1 MIPLKSAKPATKM
14 VSGLRKSE
22 QLGGE
27 LRFQANPQCPN
38 IQAVD
43 ISGSLEFALNGREVI
58 RAEVS
63 AFNGRQIFNI
73 RRWYRA
79 QGGSIRPTPKGLDC
93 AIRHLAAEAALLADT
108 LARARSSGLTI
119 SVSK

>member
-1 MIPLKSAKPATKM
+1 MPAQKSAKPATEM

-27 LRFQANPQCPN
+27 LTFQANPQRLS

-43 ISGSLEFALNGREVI
+43 ISGPMEFAMIGREMI
-58 RAEVS
+58 CAEIS
-63 AFNGRQIFNI
+63 TFNVWQIFNV

-79 QGGSIRPTPKGLDC
+79 EDSTIRPTPKGLAC
-93 AIRHLAAEAALLADT
+93 AIHLAAEAALLADT
-108 LARARSSGLTI
+108 LARARSSRSTI

>member
-1 MIPLKSAKPATKM
+1 MPAQKSAKPATEM
-14 VSGLRKSE
+14 VSGLRKPE

-27 LRFQANPQCPN
+27 LRFQANPQRLS

-43 ISGSLEFALNGREVI
+43 ISGPMEFAMIGREMI
-58 RAEVS
+58 CAEIS
-63 AFNGRQIFNI
+63 TFNVWQIFNV

-79 QGGSIRPTPKGLDC
+79 EDSTIRPTPKGLAC
-93 AIRHLAAEAALLADT
+93 AIHLAAEAALLADT
-108 LARARSSGLTI
+108 LARARSSGSTI

>member
-1 MIPLKSAKPATKM
+1 MTAQKSENPATRS
-14 VSGLRKSE
+14 VNGVRKSE

-27 LRFQANPQCPN
+27 LGFQAKLQCLS

-43 ISGSLEFALNGREVI
+43 ISAPLEFALTGREVI
-58 RAEVS
+58 RAEIS
-63 AFNGRQIFNI
+63 AFNGRQIFNV

-79 QGGSIRPTPKGLDC
+79 QGGSIRPTKGLAW
-93 AIRHLAAEAALLADT
+93 AIRHQPAGAALFAD
-108 LARARSSGLTI
+108 APAWARSSGLMI

>member
-43 ISGSLEFALNGREVI
+43 ISGSLEFALKGREVI
-58 RAEVS
+58 RAEITHLMAS
-63 AFNGRQIFNI
+63 KPSTFRD
-73 RRWYRA
+73 
-79 QGGSIRPTPKGLDC
+79 GSTRGPVAYLGPHP
-93 AIRHLAAEAALLADT
+93 R
-108 LARARSSGLTI
+108 
-119 SVSK
+119 